1 MKSKMN
7 VFTII
12 GIVIAAVA
20 AVAGI
25 AYLVYRYVGKRYLT
39 DDCCYEYD
47 YEDCDCDN
55 CCDCGEG
62 CDCGEAVA
70 E

>member
-12 GIVIAAVA
+12 GIVIAAVS

-39 DDCCYEYD
+39 DDCC
-47 YEDCDCDN
+47 
-55 CCDCGEG
+55 DCGEG
-62 CDCGEAVA
+62 CECGEVVA